1 MNLHSIVDAHASVA
15 THPSSRFN
23 KLSTSIAALLAL
35 GGLITVSGCGK
46 SERELTTAE
55 RLKSVATVQETK
67 PDFYAPKSNARDYMK
82 ELREIRDNPKSEP
95 SVIAAANKAIETG
108 KNDPSRLAAAA
119 ASVVPAT
126 PPPAAAPT
134 LTTTPTLTPAAPPVV
149 AATPPVA
156 APVVTP
162 PVVAPTPAPVAAA
175 PRPAA
180 VSTETRAVSR
190 EQPEFPREAA
200 QRGIDSG
207 TVRARAAINAAGE
220 VTGVT
225 ILTAN
230 PARVFDRAVI
240 SAFRNWKFNAGT
252 DNRTFDGEFEFK
264 R

>member
-1 MNLHSIVDAHASVA
+1 MHTHTTATAHAPVV
-15 THPSSRFN
+15 THPMRRFN
-23 KLSTSIAALLAL
+23 KLSTSIATLAALS
-35 GGLITVSGCGK
+35 GLITFSGCGK

-55 RLKSVATVQETK
+55 RLKSVATVQETQ

-95 SVIAAANKAIETG
+95 ATIAAANKAIETG

-119 ASVVPAT
+119 AAVVPAT

-134 LTTTPTLTPAAPPVV
+134 LTTTPTLTPAAPAVV
-149 AATPPVA
+149 AAPPVA
-156 APVVTP
+156 APVAAP
-162 PVVAPTPAPVAAA
+162 PVAAPTPAPVAAA

-180 VSTETRAVSR
+180 APVETRAVSR

-200 QRGIDSG
+200 QRGIDAG
-207 TVRARAAINAAGE
+207 TVRARASINAAGD
-220 VTGVT
+220 VTGVV